1 MTVTIGLA
9 QITGLPGEDAK
20 NLEHSLAAAR
30 EAFERGADIVVLPE
44 LIAGGYVGTEAA
56 ARAAAQPL
64 DGEIVT
70 AWSEL
75 AGEHDGYI
83 VGGFCES
90 DGADVFNST
99 VLVGGSGV
107 ELHYRKLHLF
117 DREKLAF
124 APGDRGLPVIDLPFG
139 RVGVCV
145 CYDLRFVEVVRGLAL
160 QGADLICVPTA
171 WIAGFDRQKWDDKGL
186 APQANTAILQAN
198 LSQVFIACASQV
210 GPTPDFEFLGSSI
223 LVGPRGDLRSGPA
236 PGDRE
241 QIDVVTFAM
250 EEAVAARR
258 RGERITP
265 REDRR
270 TDVYGVRIGD
280 QIY

>member
-1 MTVTIGLA
+1 MTISLGLA
-9 QITGLPGEDAK
+9 QITGQPGELAK
-20 NLEHSLAAAR
+20 NLAHSLSAAE
-30 EAFERGADIVVLPE
+30 EAFGQGADIVVLPE
-44 LIAGGYVGTEAA
+44 LIASGYLSDDAE
-56 ARAAAQPL
+56 ARAAAEPL
-64 DGEIVT
+64 DGASVT

-75 AGEHDGYI
+75 AAKHGGYI

-90 DGADVFNST
+90 DGDRLFNTT
-99 VLVGGSGV
+99 VLVGADGV

-117 DREKLAF
+117 DLEKLAF
-124 APGDRGLPVIDLPFG
+124 TPGDLGLPVIDLPFG

-145 CYDLRFVEVVRGLAL
+145 CYDLRFVEVVRALAL

-186 APQANTAILQAN
+186 APQANAAIQQAN

-210 GPTPDFEFLGSSI
+210 GPAGGFDFLGSSV
-223 LVGPRGDLRSGPA
+223 LVGPRGELRSGPA

-241 QIDVVTFAM
+241 QIDVVSFAM
-250 EEAVAARR
+250 EEAAQART

-270 TDVYGVRIGD
+270 TDVYGLRIGD
-280 QIY
+280 RIY